1 MGVLFFYIS
10 LIASYFII
18 YPINNYPQPTSLQT
32 ISNNL
37 NTEINSLRLL
47 IKTKDENL
55 KNLNNLNKINKYNYN
70 HDFYY

>member
-1 MGVLFFYIS
+1 MGISILYMS
-10 LIASYFII
+10 LIAVYFMI
-18 YPINNYPQPTSLQT
+18 YPINNYPQPTSLQS

-55 KNLNNLNKINKYNYN
+55 KNLNKINKYNYN
-70 HDFYY
+70 HDYYY

>member
-18 YPINNYPQPTSLQT
+18 YPINNYPQPTSLQS

-37 NTEINSLRLL
+37 NTEINSLRLF

-55 KNLNNLNKINKYNYN
+55 KNLSKFNKYN
-70 HDFYY
+70 HDYYY

>member
-1 MGVLFFYIS
+1 MGISILYMS
-10 LIASYFII
+10 LIAAYFMI

-47 IKTKDENL
+47 IKTKDDNL
-55 KNLNNLNKINKYNYN
+55 KNLSKINKFNYYY
-70 HDFYY
+70 DFYF

>member
-10 LIASYFII
+10 LIASYFMI

-47 IKTKDENL
+47 IKTKDDNL
-55 KNLNNLNKINKYNYN
+55 KNLSKFNKYNKLN
-70 HDFYY
+70 YYYDYYY